1 MDIKLSNGK
10 EFKNLTMNGDMYVS
24 KKKVEMQDFSGGLTH
39 VEITDGDEVTTID
52 NAVCDTVLHWP
63 EGYLFNIREMTQG
76 EKLAAMMDDINMALV
91 ELAGIVVGGE

>member
-24 KKKVEMQDFSGGLTH
+24 KKKVEMQDFSGGLNH

-76 EKLAAMMDDINMALV
+76 EKLSAMMDDINMALV